1 MLYVYNCEQ
10 QQQNEHKPQPAR
22 VCGLDEE
29 EKVYMKIKIIASF
42 GIYGIAFGFRNFPIY
57 IAFAIFIHIQENN
70 SHL

>member
-29 EKVYMKIKIIASF
+29 EKVYMKIKNHCIVWNLWNCFWFQEFSHIHCICY
-42 GIYGIAFGFRNFPIY
+42 IYTHSGK
-57 IAFAIFIHIQENN
+57 
-70 SHL
+70 